1 MRTKKPAGL
10 ASPSGLLRL
19 LSHAAMGVAMGL
31 AFALFLV
38 LVNPSEIATI
48 VEHGGTHALT
58 ELVGTLMLA
67 FGIGAT
73 VTGVVFVIMEDD

>member
-31 AFALFLV
+31 AFALFLIR
-38 LVNPSEIATI
+38 VNPSGVATL
-48 VEHGGTHALT
+48 VEHGGPHALT
-58 ELVGTLMLA
+58 VLVGTLALT

-73 VTGVVFVIMEDD
+73 ATGVIFVIMEDD

>member
-10 ASPSGLLRL
+10 VSRSGMVRL

-31 AFALFLV
+31 AFALFLIH
-38 LVNPSEIATI
+38 VNPSGIAAL
-48 VEHGGTHALT
+48 VERGGPHALT
-58 ELVGTLMLA
+58 VLVGTLVLTFA
-67 FGIGAT
+67 IGAT

>member
-1 MRTKKPAGL
+1 
-10 ASPSGLLRL
+10 
-19 LSHAAMGVAMGL
+19 MGVAMGL